1 MGKEA
6 AVFMPS
12 GIMGNLTA
20 LLAHCNRGEE
30 IILGDQC
37 HILWYEGGG
46 AAAIGGITP
55 RTIATN
61 ADGTLPLETIEATI
75 RQAGPGIPPTAAIA
89 IENTHN
95 RCGGTVL
102 SQDYLAD
109 LKALAGKHGLPV
121 HMDGARIFNAAAHL
135 GVPVRE
141 IAQHAD
147 SVQFCFSKALAAP
160 VGSMVVGTSDV
171 VGSVRAHRK
180 MLGGA
185 MRQAGVL
192 AAAALVSLDEM
203 VDRLPEDHQRARTLA
218 ETIAEYPAYRI
229 KFDTVQTNLVI
240 FKTMKPQ
247 DEVIAA
253 LKDRG
258 VLASNMGDRGIRM
271 VTHYQIT
278 DEHIDRT
285 IAALKDIAH
294 A

>member
-1 MGKEA
+1 
-6 AVFMPS
+6 
-12 GIMGNLTA
+12 
-20 LLAHCNRGEE
+20 
-30 IILGDQC
+30 
-37 HILWYEGGG
+37 
-46 AAAIGGITP
+46 
-55 RTIATN
+55 
-61 ADGTLPLETIEATI
+61 
-75 RQAGPGIPPTAAIA
+75 
-89 IENTHN
+89 
-95 RCGGTVL
+95 
-102 SQDYLAD
+102 
-109 LKALAGKHGLPV
+109 
-121 HMDGARIFNAAAHL
+121 
-135 GVPVRE
+135 
-141 IAQHAD
+141 
-147 SVQFCFSKALAAP
+147 
-160 VGSMVVGTSDV
+160 
-171 VGSVRAHRK
+171 
-180 MLGGA
+180 
-185 MRQAGVL
+185 
-192 AAAALVSLDEM
+192 M